1 MPRRLFESEHESFR
15 DSFRAFLAR
24 EVVPHYSDWEAARM
38 VSRQVWTAAG
48 SQGFLCL
55 DVPEEFGGSGVTDFR
70 YNVIITEEL
79 AWAGVAGVG
88 YPLHTDIVVPYL
100 TKLGSPE
107 QKRRWLP
114 GAVSGEIVTAI
125 AMSEPAAGSD
135 LQGIQATAILQGDHY
150 LLNGQ
155 KTFISNGILSDLV
168 IVVARTNPAAGHK
181 GISLLVVERDM
192 VGFDRGRNLEK
203 IGQHAQDTA
212 ELFFRDV
219 RVPVANLL
227 GEEGRGFGYLM
238 HNLPVERLTIAVGSV
253 ASAESAVALT
263 RDYCCE
269 REAFGGKLAALQH
282 VQFEL
287 AEMETEAQIGR
298 SFIDEC
304 IVDLNQ
310 GVLTTE
316 KASMAKWWCTE
327 MAQRVADKGLQL
339 FGGYGYMQEYPISRI
354 YTDNRVAM
362 IYGGSNEIMKEIIGR
377 KLVAGG

>member
-168 IVVARTNPAAGHK
+168 IVVARTTPAAGHK

-282 VQFEL
+282 VRFEL